1 MKPSTFLAC
10 ALALATPATWA
21 LSVDAKALAR
31 YDGSYVVCEATFPE
45 MRGHRDEAYLSLWRA
60 KADAANRAQL
70 ADVRKGAV
78 YRARARAP
86 RADEREGIGTGGVQ
100 PDQAGV
106 PGAVGR
112 GPANAQRRQTL
123 DDDAAQR

>member
-21 LSVDAKALAR
+21 RSVDAKALAR

-78 YRARARAP
+78 YRA
-86 RADEREGIGTGGVQ
+86 ERVRLAQTSAKASAAASSPIKQ
-100 PDQAGV
+100 QCQALWGE
-106 PGAVGR
+106 AQR
-112 GPANAQRRQTL
+112 TLNANATKR
-123 DDDAAQR
+123 

>member
-10 ALALATPATWA
+10 ALALATPVAWA

-31 YDGSYVVCEATFPE
+31 YDSSYVVCEATFPE

-70 ADVRKGAV
+70 ADVRKGAA
-78 YRARARAP
+78 YRAERARLAQTNAKASASAASSP
-86 RADEREGIGTGGVQ
+86 VKQ
-100 PDQAGV
+100 QCQALWGE
-106 PGAVGR
+106 AQR
-112 GPANAQRRQTL
+112 TLNANATKR
-123 DDDAAQR
+123 